1 MEITYLQELVQ
12 LFLIFHYSN
21 VGLTVTS
28 NVLTYFSTV
37 GTVQTSWN
45 TSISPERK
53 CEGSVEYKSK
63 HESKLTG
70 ALVRG

>member
-28 NVLTYFSTV
+28 NALTYFRIV
-37 GTVQTSWN
+37 GGIYTRWD

-53 CEGSVEYKSK
+53 GV
-63 HESKLTG
+63 
-70 ALVRG
+70 